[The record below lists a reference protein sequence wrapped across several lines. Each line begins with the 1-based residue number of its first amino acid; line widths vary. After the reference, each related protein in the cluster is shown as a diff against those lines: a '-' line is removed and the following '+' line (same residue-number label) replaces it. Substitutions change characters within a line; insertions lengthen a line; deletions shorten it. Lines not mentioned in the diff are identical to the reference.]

1 MCVLIGLCYAMITFL
16 TPKGQSVNI
25 QFIML
30 SMLSLYTLNTL
41 IHWLKTSLYIYTY
54 LCTYMDLQTFINV
67 FIFITSGLRIKWF
80 VDREFLKINFWKIFY
95 SFP

>member
-41 IHWLKTSLYIYTY
+41 IHWLKTSLYINIFMYIYGLTDIHKRVY
-54 LCTYMDLQTFINV
+54 FYNV
-67 FIFITSGLRIKWF
+67 WVKDKMVCG
-80 VDREFLKINFWKIFY
+80 
-95 SFP
+95 